1 MPAGDRSG
9 PMGFGPMTGRGM
21 GLCGGNPGPGYMF
34 GGPGFGFG
42 RGFGRG
48 FGYGRGLGR
57 GMGFG
62 RGRGLGQGRGWGR
75 GWFGR
80 FGEYPQEM
88 PFWGPYGPPTSGSDF
103 PQASS
108 KEELQYLKEEEEFLN
123 KEMKSLKKRIE
134 ELEKK
139 DKKETA

>member
-9 PMGFGPMTGRGM
+9 PLGRGPMTGRGT
-21 GLCGGNPGPGYMF
+21 GYCVGNPGPGHMF

-42 RGFGRG
+42 RGFGWGRG
-48 FGYGRGLGR
+48 F
-57 GMGFG
+57 GFG

-80 FGEYPQEM
+80 FGGYPQEM
-88 PFWGPYGPPTSGSDF
+88 PFWDPYGPPTSGSDF

-108 KEELQYLKEEEEFLN
+108 KEELQYLKEEEEILS
-123 KEMKSLKKRIE
+123 KEMKRLKKRIE

-139 DKKETA
+139 DKKEKA